1 MNIVS
6 AQYVVDDEG
15 NNASIQVT
23 DDKGNIHFA
32 PVNGATWLNGELNAW
47 VAAGNKILAAA

>member
-6 AQYVVDDEG
+6 AQYAVDEDG

-23 DDKGNIHFA
+23 DDKGNISFA
-32 PVNGATWLNGELNAW
+32 PVNGTTWLNGELNAW
-47 VAAGNKILAAA
+47 VAAGNKIQAAA